1 MSSPINAELQ
11 EELDRMRTIIGQYRQ
26 TEIEMADSLLQSN
39 TLVNTLTIR
48 VEELERENILR
59 SPLSTP
65 HSPIPAHNLQPAM
78 TAVAPMDGAIV
89 QQIVDTSIASLE
101 TKIMNFL
108 AQHLQQSNPEP
119 TPAST
124 PLGAASGLSGPPQ
137 SPSNTISN
145 VSGGALGNTKKSL
158 NDYDKAV
165 EVEQRKL
172 SDPVLTP
179 PAIRTWKLSYDVY
192 AKDPNRRMS
201 MYEAFGT
208 QSMRS
213 LMIMF
218 PDEPIP
224 MDDSNFELYIN
235 KKILTTTNLFSDIK
249 LAVAKNA
256 MEKDKPLT
264 VESLYLY
271 LAGFCTS
278 LSPFS
283 EEMALRNSSPDLH
296 KTIIT
301 AFYDGIIHV
310 SFRKKLEETSC
321 STWQAARQNFQECLT
336 PTNVQLAIAQ
346 NRAFFKDNPR
356 PHYDKP
362 DYEGKKAKSLRKSK
376 ETTLDLVPH
385 VPTDNKKKPAIRSQ
399 LKSVDTVL
407 SGIAPQILAPC
418 KNCRKEDHLTFDCPI
433 PMCYDCRDN
442 DETYDHL
449 QSQCVHRIW
458 KENKIAKLARQAARH
473 VIDASA
479 FEDSDDYYTDD
490 NT

>member
-1 MSSPINAELQ
+1 M
-11 EELDRMRTIIGQYRQ
+11 
-26 TEIEMADSLLQSN
+26 EIETAESLLKSN
-39 TLVNTLTIR
+39 TLVNTLQLRI
-48 VEELERENILR
+48 EEMEREKLLR

-65 HSPIPAHNLQPAM
+65 NSPIPAHNLQPALNS
-78 TAVAPMDGAIV
+78 VAPMDGALV

-101 TKIMNFL
+101 TKIMNL
-108 AQHLQQSNPEP
+108 LEQRLQQHNP

-124 PLGAASGLSGPPQ
+124 PLGAAFSSGLPGPPQ
-137 SPSNTISN
+137 SPSNPISN
-145 VSGGALGNTKKSL
+145 VSGGAIGTTKGTL

-172 SDPVLTP
+172 CDPVLTP
-179 PAIRTWKLSYDVY
+179 ATIRAWKLVFDVY
-192 AKDPNRRMS
+192 AKNPNKRMT

-235 KKILTTTNLFSDIK
+235 KKFLTTTHLFSEIK
-249 LAVAKNA
+249 LAVLKNA
-256 MEKDKPLT
+256 MDKRDPLT
-264 VESLYLY
+264 VESLHLY

-278 LSPFS
+278 ISPFT
-283 EEMALRNSSPDLH
+283 EEMAIRNSSQDLH
-296 KTIIT
+296 KTLIQ
-301 AFYDGIIHV
+301 AFYDGIAHV

-346 NRAFFKDNPR
+346 NRAFFASMKDNPR
-356 PHYDKP
+356 QNQSKP
-362 DYEGKKAKSLRKSK
+362 DYEGKKALTLRKPK
-376 ETTLDLVPH
+376 ETTLDHVPH
-385 VPTDNKKKPAIRSQ
+385 VPPDNRKKPPIKGN

-407 SGIAPQILAPC
+407 SGIVPQILAPC

-433 PMCYDCRDN
+433 PTCYDCRDN
-442 DETYDHL
+442 DENHDHL

-458 KENKIAKLARQAARH
+458 KENKIAKLARQAARD
-473 VIDASA
+473 VIDAYA
-479 FEDSDDYYTDD
+479 FEEDSDDHYTDD
-490 NT
+490 DT